1 MGNCHTA
8 YVLMDDKKT
17 VVTDKNF
24 ENSLFTKLFLEKS
37 GNNYLKLIC
46 ESKSVA
52 VWDRP
57 EEGRLHFYF
66 LSNLMN
72 CTILIIYD

>member
-17 VVTDKNF
+17 VVIDKNF

-37 GNNYLKLIC
+37 GNNYLELIYKN
-46 ESKSVA
+46 ESASV
-52 VWDRP
+52 W
-57 EEGRLHFYF
+57 E
-66 LSNLMN
+66 
-72 CTILIIYD
+72 